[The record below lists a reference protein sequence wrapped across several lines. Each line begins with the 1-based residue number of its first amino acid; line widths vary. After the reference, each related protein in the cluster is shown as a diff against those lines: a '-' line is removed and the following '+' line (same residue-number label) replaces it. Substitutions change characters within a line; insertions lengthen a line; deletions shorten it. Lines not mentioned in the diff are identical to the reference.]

1 MKVLIVG
8 AGGIGGHVGARLIEA
23 GGDVAFLVRDR
34 RRAQLAADGLR
45 VISPLGDWS
54 APVRT
59 VRAADLKPGYDVAI
73 LTCKAYDLD
82 AAMTDLAPGMD
93 GRCSVLPMLN
103 GMAHLA
109 ALDARFGATQVW
121 GGAIQMNVTLEP
133 DGTVRHR
140 GKMARLIF
148 GERGAPAVASATAT
162 EFAALL
168 ARTSLDGVH
177 APRIEQDM
185 WEKLVMLSALAALT
199 CLFRATVGE
208 INASAGGTDAV
219 ERTIA
224 TNVKVATA
232 AGFPPRE
239 PSVAFTRQLLLDPTS
254 ALTASMLRDLEAG
267 GRVESDHIVGFML
280 DHARA
285 HRLDDTVL
293 SMAYTHLKAYE
304 ARRASGR

>member
-1 MKVLIVG
+1 MKVLVVG

-23 GGDVAFLVRDR
+23 GADVTFLVRDR
-34 RRAQLAADGLR
+34 RRAQLASDGLH
-45 VISPLGDWS
+45 VVSPLGDFTTPVQTVS
-54 APVRT
+54 ARE
-59 VRAADLKPGYDVAI
+59 LKHRFDVAI

-82 AAMTDLAPGMD
+82 AAMTDLASAMD
-93 GRCSVLPMLN
+93 GRCMLLPMLN
-103 GMAHLA
+103 GMSHLA
-109 ALDARFGATQVW
+109 MLDARFGATQVW
-121 GGAIQMNVTLEP
+121 GGAIQMNVTLEA

-148 GERGAPAVASATAT
+148 GERGAPAVASEAATA
-162 EFAALL
+162 FAALL

-177 APRIEQDM
+177 SQRIEQDM

-208 INASAGGTDAV
+208 INSVPGGTEAV

-224 TNVKVATA
+224 TNIAIATKS
-232 AGFPPRE
+232 GFAPRE
-239 PSVAFTRQLLLDPTS
+239 ASIGFTRQLLLDKSS
-254 ALTASMLRDLEAG
+254 ALTASMLRDLEG
-267 GRVESDHIVGFML
+267 GARVESDHIVGFML

-285 HRLDDTVL
+285 HRLDDAVL